1 MLEKTS
7 HANVK
12 NYFIKMEISDY
23 QEFVAQDFLAVNSQ
37 SIFTKSEEAP
47 PLQDGVSL
55 TTDTAILSGSLIGT
69 ELKSEQLAIVDSSV
83 FKDIEPF
90 LDSSAERLQLDK
102 KQNSRTDEINSTRT
116 LDSLMPNREIE
127 RRENRQ
133 FVRQF
138 DTLTG
143 SDYSITNSQS
153 LLNNSGF
160 DLALD
165 GTNWLVGKTGK
176 VRDYDQNVES
186 VAHID
191 NVAGQGRQMYLKLPE
206 EAKINYQDQLSLFQD
221 VSGLKTDR
229 VYAVEARV
237 KWLNPENNLPSAIVS
252 FWAKNPD
259 NSFRGQDFI
268 ITDGNGYKNLRF
280 EFTPSQ
286 IGSTRFFLGLFT
298 HVNGNTD
305 DTEIYVDDYKVTEIG
320 ELPKGLDTRKGN
332 LLSDGGFDNYLVQP
346 RANQNGWSYTVES
359 PVSGLKQSVINLNGN
374 KKLRLEL
381 PKAWDGNEQFNRSVT
396 GVYQNVNLV
405 GGHTYKLSADF
416 QRTTFN
422 QFSSQQDSIAQL
434 IMYRKRPTGEDL
446 FLGPID
452 VKLTNNN
459 LISKNFSILAPDS
472 GNYTI
477 LVRLAGWGNEGNGVA
492 VNVDNVRLLT

>member
-1 MLEKTS
+1 MLEKTN
-7 HANVK
+7 HVNIK

-23 QEFVAQDFLAVNSQ
+23 QEFVAQDFLAANSQ
-37 SIFTKSEEAP
+37 NI
-47 PLQDGVSL
+47 L
-55 TTDTAILSGSLIGT
+55 TTNTANLSGSLIGD
-69 ELKSEQLAIVDSSV
+69 ELKSEQIAIAESSV
-83 FKDIEPF
+83 FKNIEPF
-90 LDSSAERLQLDK
+90 LDSSAERLQFDK
-102 KQNSRTDEINSTRT
+102 QEKSRTDWFESAQT
-116 LDSLMPNREIE
+116 LDSLTS
-127 RRENRQ
+127 RENLQ
-133 FVRQF
+133 FREQF
-138 DTLTG
+138 DLLTG
-143 SDYSITNSQS
+143 SNYSLDNTQS

-176 VRDYDQNVES
+176 VRDYDQNVEP
-186 VAHID
+186 VAYVE
-191 NVAGQGRQMYLKLPE
+191 NVPGQGRQMYLKLPE
-206 EAKINYQDQLSLFQD
+206 EAKINYQDQLSIFQD
-221 VSGLKTDR
+221 VSGLETDK
-229 VYAVEARV
+229 VYSVEAKV

-298 HVNGNTD
+298 HINGNTD

-320 ELPKGLDTRKGN
+320 ELPKGEDTRKGN
-332 LLSDGGFDNYLVQP
+332 LLSDGGFDSYTVQP

-359 PVSGLKQSVINLNGN
+359 PVSGLRQSVINSNGN

-405 GGHTYKLSADF
+405 GGHTYQLSADF
-416 QRTTFN
+416 QRTSFN
-422 QFSSQQDSIAQL
+422 QFSSQKDSIAQL
-434 IMYRKRPTGEDL
+434 IMYRERPSGEDL

-452 VKLTNNN
+452 VKLTNNQ
-459 LISKNFSILAPDS
+459 LIAKNFSILAPDS

-477 LVRLAGWGNEGNGVA
+477 LVRLAGWGNEGNGVV

>member
-1 MLEKTS
+1 VLEKTS
-7 HANVK
+7 HANIK
-12 NYFIKMEISDY
+12 NYYIKMEIGDY
-23 QEFVAQDFLAVNSQ
+23 QEFVAQDFLAANSQ
-37 SIFTKSEEAP
+37 SI
-47 PLQDGVSL
+47 L
-55 TTDTAILSGSLIGT
+55 TTDTATLSGGLIGN
-69 ELKSEQLAIVDSSV
+69 ELKNEQSAIAESSV
-83 FKDIEPF
+83 FKDLEP
-90 LDSSAERLQLDK
+90 LLESSTERLQLNN
-102 KQNSRTDEINSTRT
+102 KQNSQTGWFDSAQT
-116 LDSLMPNREIE
+116 LDSLMPNQELKK
-127 RRENRQ
+127 RENRQ

-138 DTLTG
+138 DTLIG
-143 SDYSITNSQS
+143 SNYSISNNQS
-153 LLNNSGF
+153 LLKNSGF

-186 VAHID
+186 VAYVD
-191 NVAGQGRQMYLKLPE
+191 NVPGQGQQMYLKLPE

-221 VSGLKTDR
+221 VSGLKTDK

-268 ITDGNGYKNLRF
+268 VTDGNDYKNLRF

-332 LLSDGGFDNYLVQP
+332 LLSDGGFDNYVAQP

-359 PVSGLKQSVINLNGN
+359 PISGLRQSVINLNGN

-381 PKAWDGNEQFNRSVT
+381 PKAWDSNEQFNKSVT

-405 GGHTYKLSADF
+405 GGHTYQLSADF
-416 QRTTFN
+416 QRTAFN

-434 IMYRKRPTGEDL
+434 IMYRKRPNGEDL

-452 VKLTNNN
+452 VKLTNNGS
-459 LISKNFSILAPDS
+459 ISKNFSILAPDS

-492 VNVDNVRLLT
+492 INVDNVRLLT